1 MGNDQIAPAWTVVLV
16 GGLSP
21 SLDANGYPGP
31 ATRSFLLECRCF
43 YPHSIFS
50 VSKYLLYFIFIN
62 FNYLFY

>member
-31 ATRSFLLECRCF
+31 ATRSFFPRV
-43 YPHSIFS
+43 S
-50 VSKYLLYFIFIN
+50 VFLSA
-62 FNYLFY
+62 